1 MSSLSAS
8 ENKPAQQQ
16 VQDAAPSAEAPA
28 EARSAKAAPRK
39 AAPAKAAPRKAAP
52 KKAAPA
58 KVETAKVETA
68 KAETVQVETAK
79 IETVKTETPAAETST
94 VETVTAETAAVETAT
109 VETATVET
117 AVVETATVETATVES
132 ATVQKVVERAPENE
146 GETDPDYR
154 YAIRVQDVHIT
165 YRTIVD
171 PRANTLRHTLTELG
185 KGRRSSGRKVRE
197 INAVR
202 GISLDVEHGTVLGII
217 GANGAGKSTLMRAI
231 AGILPPTSGQI
242 VVNGRIS
249 TLLALGVGFN
259 GQLSGRDNVVL
270 GGLAAGLT
278 RRQVNERFTQIVEW
292 AELEDVIDMPMKAY
306 SSGMYGRLAFAV
318 STHMEPDVLLIDE
331 ALSTGDAHFRR
342 KSYDKMQELVG
353 QARTIVI
360 VSHGIG
366 AIREM
371 CDDCIWMHKGEVVR
385 HGNPDDVSAEYLEF
399 QGVPPEPDKKEDV
412 ADSAADFDDAFVM
425 EDV

>member
-8 ENKPAQQQ
+8 ETSP
-16 VQDAAPSAEAPA
+16 EAPA
-28 EARSAKAAPRK
+28 EIPAEIPAQTAQAKAQA
-39 AAPAKAAPRKAAP
+39 
-52 KKAAPA
+52 
-58 KVETAKVETA
+58 
-68 KAETVQVETAK
+68 QVT
-79 IETVKTETPAAETST
+79 
-94 VETVTAETAAVETAT
+94 
-109 VETATVET
+109 
-117 AVVETATVETATVES
+117 
-132 ATVQKVVERAPENE
+132 N
-146 GETDPDYR
+146 D
-154 YAIRVQDVHIT
+154 YAISVQDVYIT

-171 PRANTLRHTLTELG
+171 PRANTLRHTLTHL
-185 KGRRSSGRKVRE
+185 GRRGGGGRKVRE
-197 INAVR
+197 IKAVR
-202 GISLDVEHGTVLGII
+202 GVSLDVEHGSVLGII

-231 AGILPPTSGQI
+231 AGILPPNSGQI

-259 GQLSGRDNVVL
+259 GQLSGRENVIL

-278 RRQVNERFTQIVEW
+278 RRQVNERFEQIADW
-292 AELEDVIDMPMKAY
+292 AELGEFMDMPMKSY
-306 SSGMYGRLAFAV
+306 SSGLYGRLAFAV
-318 STHMEPDVLLIDE
+318 STHMEPDVLLVDE

-371 CDDCIWMHKGEVVR
+371 CDDCVWMHKGEVVKR
-385 HGNPDDVSAEYLEF
+385 GKPDDVAAEYLEF
-399 QGVPPEPDKKEDV
+399 QGVPPEPKKEDN
-412 ADSAADFDDAFVM
+412 AESAADFDDAFVM

>member
-1 MSSLSAS
+1 VSSLSAS
-8 ENKPAQQQ
+8 ETAPETSETSATPETSASPA
-16 VQDAAPSAEAPA
+16 
-28 EARSAKAAPRK
+28 
-39 AAPAKAAPRKAAP
+39 
-52 KKAAPA
+52 
-58 KVETAKVETA
+58 ETA
-68 KAETVQVETAK
+68 KAQAQ
-79 IETVKTETPAAETST
+79 AR
-94 VETVTAETAAVETAT
+94 VT
-109 VETATVET
+109 
-117 AVVETATVETATVES
+117 
-132 ATVQKVVERAPENE
+132 
-146 GETDPDYR
+146 TD
-154 YAIRVQDVHIT
+154 YAISVQDVYIT

-171 PRANTLRHTLTELG
+171 PRANTLRHTLTHL
-185 KGRRSSGRKVRE
+185 GRRGDGGRKVRE
-197 INAVR
+197 IKAVR
-202 GISLDVEHGTVLGII
+202 GVSLDVEHGSVLGII

-231 AGILPPTSGQI
+231 AGILPPNSGQI

-259 GQLSGRDNVVL
+259 GQLSGRENVVL

-278 RRQVNERFTQIVEW
+278 RRQVNERFEQIADW
-292 AELEDVIDMPMKAY
+292 AELGEFMDMPMKSY

-318 STHMEPDVLLIDE
+318 STHMEPDVLLVDE

-371 CDDCIWMHKGEVVR
+371 CDDCVWMNKGEIVKR
-385 HGNPDDVSAEYLEF
+385 GKPDDVAAEYLEF
-399 QGVPPEPDKKEDV
+399 QGVPPEPKGKEDS
-412 ADSAADFDDAFVM
+412 ADAAADFDDAFVM